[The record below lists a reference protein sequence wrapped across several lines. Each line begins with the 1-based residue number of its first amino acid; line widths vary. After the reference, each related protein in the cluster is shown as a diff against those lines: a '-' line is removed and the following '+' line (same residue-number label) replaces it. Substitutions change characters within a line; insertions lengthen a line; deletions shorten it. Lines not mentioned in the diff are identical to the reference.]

1 MFFSIYKINKTSTLR
16 TTWKELKLFA
26 QQQRAETVNAHMKRL
41 WTLCQQLLG
50 SEESGALID
59 EAALFV
65 LDLLL
70 DVRRLSLG
78 HLAEMR
84 KIFGPIAD
92 SLGKQMY
99 AVCSELAAAL
109 SAEMRALIRP
119 DEATADGGGARSAN
133 GIAELWGQ
141 HIVCSLP
148 TDAGHDTAQLQA
160 FPLYQAATGG
170 IVKEFSMQYT
180 AARAEP
186 AAAVGFVATCVPSQ
200 HIIIV

>member
-1 MFFSIYKINKTSTLR
+1 MFFNTIFPLR

-26 QQQRAETVNAHMKRL
+26 QEQRADTVNTHMKRL

-70 DVRRLSLG
+70 DVRRMSLG

-99 AVCSELAAAL
+99 AVCVELAASL
-109 SAEMRALIRP
+109 SAEMRAMIRP
-119 DEATADGGGARSAN
+119 DEDDGGGAHSTN
-133 GIAELWGQ
+133 GVAELWGQ

-170 IVKEFSMQYT
+170 IAKDFSMQYT
-180 AARAEP
+180 ASRTEP
-186 AAAVGFVATCVPSQ
+186 VAAAGLVL
-200 HIIIV
+200 